1 MISEDYNKR
10 MSGYYTQ
17 ELSLCLQTI
26 LLLFE
31 LQSKTDI
38 VIQNVIFLFLISQLV
53 DRGL

>member
-31 LQSKTDI
+31 LQSKTDSDSKC
-38 VIQNVIFLFLISQLV
+38 NFPFPYLTTC
-53 DRGL
+53 